1 MRKVISRQEAA
12 ALVHRQQRKVPGLA
26 GAGHDQKE
34 ISPSG
39 EIKKPP
45 EGGEEEDHMNH
56 EEKMISMLE
65 EINQRLVSVEVA
77 QENILIPQIQ
87 ALAEG
92 QKTILDTLAPK
103 SKVEA
108 LEEEVELLKS
118 IIKMHT
124 NQINDLKK
132 AQ

>member
-1 MRKVISRQEAA
+1 
-12 ALVHRQQRKVPGLA
+12 
-26 GAGHDQKE
+26 
-34 ISPSG
+34 
-39 EIKKPP
+39 
-45 EGGEEEDHMNH
+45 MNH

-103 SKVEA
+103 SRVEA
-108 LEEEVELLKS
+108 LEEEVELR
-118 IIKMHT
+118 IIKMRT

>member
-1 MRKVISRQEAA
+1 
-12 ALVHRQQRKVPGLA
+12 
-26 GAGHDQKE
+26 
-34 ISPSG
+34 
-39 EIKKPP
+39 
-45 EGGEEEDHMNH
+45 MNH
-56 EEKMISMLE
+56 EEKMRSMLE

>member
-1 MRKVISRQEAA
+1 
-12 ALVHRQQRKVPGLA
+12 
-26 GAGHDQKE
+26 
-34 ISPSG
+34 
-39 EIKKPP
+39 
-45 EGGEEEDHMNH
+45 MNH

-65 EINQRLVSVEVA
+65 EINQRLVSVEDA

-92 QKTILDTLAPK
+92 QKTILETLAPK

>member
-1 MRKVISRQEAA
+1 
-12 ALVHRQQRKVPGLA
+12 
-26 GAGHDQKE
+26 
-34 ISPSG
+34 
-39 EIKKPP
+39 
-45 EGGEEEDHMNH
+45 MNH

-92 QKTILDTLAPK
+92 QKTFLETLAPK

>member
-1 MRKVISRQEAA
+1 
-12 ALVHRQQRKVPGLA
+12 
-26 GAGHDQKE
+26 
-34 ISPSG
+34 
-39 EIKKPP
+39 
-45 EGGEEEDHMNH
+45 MNH

-92 QKTILDTLAPK
+92 QKTILDTLAPR

>member
-1 MRKVISRQEAA
+1 
-12 ALVHRQQRKVPGLA
+12 
-26 GAGHDQKE
+26 
-34 ISPSG
+34 
-39 EIKKPP
+39 
-45 EGGEEEDHMNH
+45 MNY

>member
-1 MRKVISRQEAA
+1 
-12 ALVHRQQRKVPGLA
+12 
-26 GAGHDQKE
+26 
-34 ISPSG
+34 
-39 EIKKPP
+39 
-45 EGGEEEDHMNH
+45 MNH

-92 QKTILDTLAPK
+92 QKTILETLAPK

-108 LEEEVELLKS
+108 LEEELELR

>member
-1 MRKVISRQEAA
+1 
-12 ALVHRQQRKVPGLA
+12 
-26 GAGHDQKE
+26 
-34 ISPSG
+34 
-39 EIKKPP
+39 
-45 EGGEEEDHMNH
+45 MNH

-92 QKTILDTLAPK
+92 QKTILETLAPK
-103 SKVEA
+103 SRVEA

-118 IIKMHT
+118 IIKMRT

>member
-1 MRKVISRQEAA
+1 
-12 ALVHRQQRKVPGLA
+12 
-26 GAGHDQKE
+26 
-34 ISPSG
+34 
-39 EIKKPP
+39 
-45 EGGEEEDHMNH
+45 MNH

-77 QENILIPQIQ
+77 QENILIPQLQ

-92 QKTILDTLAPK
+92 QKTILETLAPK
-103 SKVEA
+103 SRVEA
-108 LEEEVELLKS
+108 LEEEVELR
-118 IIKMHT
+118 IIKMRT

>member
-1 MRKVISRQEAA
+1 
-12 ALVHRQQRKVPGLA
+12 
-26 GAGHDQKE
+26 
-34 ISPSG
+34 
-39 EIKKPP
+39 
-45 EGGEEEDHMNH
+45 MNY

-92 QKTILDTLAPK
+92 QKTILETLAPK

>member
-1 MRKVISRQEAA
+1 
-12 ALVHRQQRKVPGLA
+12 
-26 GAGHDQKE
+26 
-34 ISPSG
+34 
-39 EIKKPP
+39 
-45 EGGEEEDHMNH
+45 MNH

-92 QKTILDTLAPK
+92 QKTILETLATK

>member
-1 MRKVISRQEAA
+1 
-12 ALVHRQQRKVPGLA
+12 
-26 GAGHDQKE
+26 
-34 ISPSG
+34 
-39 EIKKPP
+39 
-45 EGGEEEDHMNH
+45 MNH

-132 AQ
+132 AQSNAAPALQTPERIDPNHPATTTKREVTGTV

>member
-1 MRKVISRQEAA
+1 
-12 ALVHRQQRKVPGLA
+12 
-26 GAGHDQKE
+26 
-34 ISPSG
+34 
-39 EIKKPP
+39 
-45 EGGEEEDHMNH
+45 MNY

-92 QKTILDTLAPK
+92 QKTILETLAPK

-108 LEEEVELLKS
+108 LEEEVELRKS

-124 NQINDLKK
+124 NQFNDLKK

>member
-1 MRKVISRQEAA
+1 
-12 ALVHRQQRKVPGLA
+12 
-26 GAGHDQKE
+26 
-34 ISPSG
+34 
-39 EIKKPP
+39 
-45 EGGEEEDHMNH
+45 MNY

-92 QKTILDTLAPK
+92 QKTILETLAPK
-103 SKVEA
+103 SRVEA
-108 LEEEVELLKS
+108 LEEEVELR

>member
-1 MRKVISRQEAA
+1 
-12 ALVHRQQRKVPGLA
+12 
-26 GAGHDQKE
+26 
-34 ISPSG
+34 
-39 EIKKPP
+39 
-45 EGGEEEDHMNH
+45 MNY

-92 QKTILDTLAPK
+92 QKTILETLAPK
-103 SKVEA
+103 SRVEA

>member
-1 MRKVISRQEAA
+1 
-12 ALVHRQQRKVPGLA
+12 
-26 GAGHDQKE
+26 
-34 ISPSG
+34 
-39 EIKKPP
+39 
-45 EGGEEEDHMNH
+45 MNH

-87 ALAEG
+87 ALAEC

>member
-1 MRKVISRQEAA
+1 
-12 ALVHRQQRKVPGLA
+12 
-26 GAGHDQKE
+26 
-34 ISPSG
+34 
-39 EIKKPP
+39 
-45 EGGEEEDHMNH
+45 MNY

-92 QKTILDTLAPK
+92 QKTILETLAPK
-103 SKVEA
+103 SRVEA
-108 LEEEVELLKS
+108 LEEEVELR
-118 IIKMHT
+118 IIKMRT

>member
-1 MRKVISRQEAA
+1 
-12 ALVHRQQRKVPGLA
+12 
-26 GAGHDQKE
+26 
-34 ISPSG
+34 
-39 EIKKPP
+39 
-45 EGGEEEDHMNH
+45 MNH
-56 EEKMISMLE
+56 EEKMIAMLE

-92 QKTILDTLAPK
+92 QKTILETLAPK

>member
-1 MRKVISRQEAA
+1 MI
-12 ALVHRQQRKVPGLA
+12 
-26 GAGHDQKE
+26 
-34 ISPSG
+34 
-39 EIKKPP
+39 
-45 EGGEEEDHMNH
+45 H

-92 QKTILDTLAPK
+92 QKTILETLAPK
-103 SKVEA
+103 SRVEA
-108 LEEEVELLKS
+108 LEEEVELR
-118 IIKMHT
+118 IIKMRT

>member
-1 MRKVISRQEAA
+1 
-12 ALVHRQQRKVPGLA
+12 
-26 GAGHDQKE
+26 
-34 ISPSG
+34 
-39 EIKKPP
+39 
-45 EGGEEEDHMNH
+45 MNH

-103 SKVEA
+103 SRVEA
-108 LEEEVELLKS
+108 LEEEVELR

>member
-1 MRKVISRQEAA
+1 
-12 ALVHRQQRKVPGLA
+12 
-26 GAGHDQKE
+26 
-34 ISPSG
+34 
-39 EIKKPP
+39 
-45 EGGEEEDHMNH
+45 MNH
-56 EEKMISMLE
+56 GEKMISMLE

-92 QKTILDTLAPK
+92 QKTILETLAPK

>member
-1 MRKVISRQEAA
+1 
-12 ALVHRQQRKVPGLA
+12 
-26 GAGHDQKE
+26 
-34 ISPSG
+34 
-39 EIKKPP
+39 
-45 EGGEEEDHMNH
+45 MNH

-92 QKTILDTLAPK
+92 PKTILETLAPK
-103 SKVEA
+103 SKVKA

>member
-1 MRKVISRQEAA
+1 
-12 ALVHRQQRKVPGLA
+12 
-26 GAGHDQKE
+26 
-34 ISPSG
+34 
-39 EIKKPP
+39 
-45 EGGEEEDHMNH
+45 MNY

-77 QENILIPQIQ
+77 QENILIPQIH

-92 QKTILDTLAPK
+92 QQTILETLAPK

>member
-1 MRKVISRQEAA
+1 
-12 ALVHRQQRKVPGLA
+12 
-26 GAGHDQKE
+26 
-34 ISPSG
+34 
-39 EIKKPP
+39 
-45 EGGEEEDHMNH
+45 MNH

-77 QENILIPQIQ
+77 QENILIHQIQ

-92 QKTILDTLAPK
+92 QKTILETLAPK

>member
-1 MRKVISRQEAA
+1 
-12 ALVHRQQRKVPGLA
+12 
-26 GAGHDQKE
+26 
-34 ISPSG
+34 
-39 EIKKPP
+39 
-45 EGGEEEDHMNH
+45 MNH

-108 LEEEVELLKS
+108 LEEEVELR

>member
-1 MRKVISRQEAA
+1 
-12 ALVHRQQRKVPGLA
+12 
-26 GAGHDQKE
+26 
-34 ISPSG
+34 
-39 EIKKPP
+39 
-45 EGGEEEDHMNH
+45 MNH

-103 SKVEA
+103 SRVEA

>member
-1 MRKVISRQEAA
+1 
-12 ALVHRQQRKVPGLA
+12 
-26 GAGHDQKE
+26 
-34 ISPSG
+34 
-39 EIKKPP
+39 
-45 EGGEEEDHMNH
+45 MNH
-56 EEKMISMLE
+56 EEKMISILE

>member
-1 MRKVISRQEAA
+1 
-12 ALVHRQQRKVPGLA
+12 
-26 GAGHDQKE
+26 
-34 ISPSG
+34 
-39 EIKKPP
+39 
-45 EGGEEEDHMNH
+45 MNH

-92 QKTILDTLAPK
+92 QKTILETLAPK

>member
-1 MRKVISRQEAA
+1 
-12 ALVHRQQRKVPGLA
+12 
-26 GAGHDQKE
+26 
-34 ISPSG
+34 
-39 EIKKPP
+39 
-45 EGGEEEDHMNH
+45 MNH

-65 EINQRLVSVEVA
+65 EINHRLVSVEVA

-92 QKTILDTLAPK
+92 QKTILETLAPK

>member
-1 MRKVISRQEAA
+1 
-12 ALVHRQQRKVPGLA
+12 
-26 GAGHDQKE
+26 
-34 ISPSG
+34 
-39 EIKKPP
+39 
-45 EGGEEEDHMNH
+45 MNH

-92 QKTILDTLAPK
+92 QKTILETLAPK
-103 SKVEA
+103 SRMEA

>member
-1 MRKVISRQEAA
+1 
-12 ALVHRQQRKVPGLA
+12 
-26 GAGHDQKE
+26 
-34 ISPSG
+34 
-39 EIKKPP
+39 
-45 EGGEEEDHMNH
+45 
-56 EEKMISMLE
+56 MISMLE

>member
-1 MRKVISRQEAA
+1 
-12 ALVHRQQRKVPGLA
+12 
-26 GAGHDQKE
+26 
-34 ISPSG
+34 
-39 EIKKPP
+39 
-45 EGGEEEDHMNH
+45 MNH

>member
-1 MRKVISRQEAA
+1 
-12 ALVHRQQRKVPGLA
+12 
-26 GAGHDQKE
+26 
-34 ISPSG
+34 
-39 EIKKPP
+39 
-45 EGGEEEDHMNH
+45 MNH

-92 QKTILDTLAPK
+92 QKTILETLAPK
-103 SKVEA
+103 SRVEA
-108 LEEEVELLKS
+108 LEEEVELLMS

>member
-1 MRKVISRQEAA
+1 
-12 ALVHRQQRKVPGLA
+12 
-26 GAGHDQKE
+26 
-34 ISPSG
+34 
-39 EIKKPP
+39 
-45 EGGEEEDHMNH
+45 
-56 EEKMISMLE
+56 MLE

-92 QKTILDTLAPK
+92 QKTILETLAPK

-118 IIKMHT
+118 IIKRHT

>member
-1 MRKVISRQEAA
+1 
-12 ALVHRQQRKVPGLA
+12 
-26 GAGHDQKE
+26 
-34 ISPSG
+34 
-39 EIKKPP
+39 
-45 EGGEEEDHMNH
+45 MNH

-65 EINQRLVSVEVA
+65 EINQRLISVEVA

-92 QKTILDTLAPK
+92 QKTILETLAPK

-124 NQINDLKK
+124 NQTNDLKK

>member
-1 MRKVISRQEAA
+1 
-12 ALVHRQQRKVPGLA
+12 
-26 GAGHDQKE
+26 
-34 ISPSG
+34 
-39 EIKKPP
+39 
-45 EGGEEEDHMNH
+45 MNH

-65 EINQRLVSVEVA
+65 EINQRLVSGEVA

-92 QKTILDTLAPK
+92 QKTILETLAPK
-103 SKVEA
+103 SRVEA
-108 LEEEVELLKS
+108 LEEEVELR

>member
-1 MRKVISRQEAA
+1 
-12 ALVHRQQRKVPGLA
+12 
-26 GAGHDQKE
+26 
-34 ISPSG
+34 
-39 EIKKPP
+39 
-45 EGGEEEDHMNH
+45 MNH

-118 IIKMHT
+118 IIKMHA

>member
-1 MRKVISRQEAA
+1 
-12 ALVHRQQRKVPGLA
+12 
-26 GAGHDQKE
+26 
-34 ISPSG
+34 
-39 EIKKPP
+39 
-45 EGGEEEDHMNH
+45 MNH

-92 QKTILDTLAPK
+92 QKTILETLAPK

-124 NQINDLKK
+124 TQQPRRSGRSQAQYSMDLRKKQGGNDGK
-132 AQ
+132 AKILPAARRTL

>member
-1 MRKVISRQEAA
+1 
-12 ALVHRQQRKVPGLA
+12 
-26 GAGHDQKE
+26 
-34 ISPSG
+34 
-39 EIKKPP
+39 
-45 EGGEEEDHMNH
+45 MNH

-92 QKTILDTLAPK
+92 QKTILETLAPK
-103 SKVEA
+103 SRVEA
-108 LEEEVELLKS
+108 LEEEVELR

>member
-1 MRKVISRQEAA
+1 
-12 ALVHRQQRKVPGLA
+12 
-26 GAGHDQKE
+26 
-34 ISPSG
+34 
-39 EIKKPP
+39 
-45 EGGEEEDHMNH
+45 MNH

-77 QENILIPQIQ
+77 QKNILIPQIQ

-92 QKTILDTLAPK
+92 QKTILETLAPK

-108 LEEEVELLKS
+108 LEEEVELR